1 MRYADLYAKMEK
13 HSAKRLNVVNPYSD
27 SIYEA
32 LKSAVERDWVI
43 PVLFGEEKKIRE
55 KVKLFDIENIEIVSA
70 DSPENA
76 AEMAVKDI
84 SNGSGHLLMK
94 GDIPTALFMKPVL
107 NKEWG
112 LRKGGVLSHIAVA
125 DGDFYHKL
133 IFIAD
138 GGININLDLKIRK
151 AITENTVELA
161 ERILNNPVQIG
172 FAAAI
177 EEVNDKLPE
186 TGDAKELERIYRER
200 GYKCDGPVAFDVM
213 FSKKAAEK
221 KGLKSQISENVD
233 VIIAP
238 NMTTANFMIKQMIF
252 FNNANVGGI
261 IAGAKVPLVLLSRS
275 DSAESKLNSIFL
287 GLM

>member
-43 PVLFGEEKKIRE
+43 PVLFGEEKRIRE
-55 KVKLFDIENIEIVSA
+55 KVKSFDIKNVEIISA

-112 LRKGGVLSHIAVA
+112 LRKG
-125 DGDFYHKL
+125 
-133 IFIAD
+133 
-138 GGININLDLKIRK
+138 
-151 AITENTVELA
+151 
-161 ERILNNPVQIG
+161 
-172 FAAAI
+172 
-177 EEVNDKLPE
+177 
-186 TGDAKELERIYRER
+186 
-200 GYKCDGPVAFDVM
+200 
-213 FSKKAAEK
+213 
-221 KGLKSQISENVD
+221 
-233 VIIAP
+233 
-238 NMTTANFMIKQMIF
+238 
-252 FNNANVGGI
+252 
-261 IAGAKVPLVLLSRS
+261 
-275 DSAESKLNSIFL
+275 
-287 GLM
+287 